1 MLLAIMRIPGRL
13 VLAIARAT
21 VLGAFIVALT
31 LGASLLTAFSTT
43 AYSWITS
50 IGTVLL
56 SSADVA
62 SNRTKSLE
70 TELDR
75 TRATKQIADADLEK
89 ARIEAAQK
97 RVEIAKLN
105 AENARL
111 RADAKVVYRGK
122 YRTVRDAT
130 QEYAELTARRMY
142 RLAVTNIGS
151 MAGEAIPYVGAAVV
165 VSATLY
171 EMSETCGMMTDM
183 HEFTSAMKVDR
194 QIDENIVCGLDVPS
208 LDELVEKVKGSTEVI
223 LLELPGLL
231 PTWDFPGGWADLSE
245 KANSWWQ

>member
-1 MLLAIMRIPGRL
+1 
-13 VLAIARAT
+13 
-21 VLGAFIVALT
+21 
-31 LGASLLTAFSTT
+31 
-43 AYSWITS
+43 
-50 IGTVLL
+50 
-56 SSADVA
+56 
-62 SNRTKSLE
+62 
-70 TELDR
+70 
-75 TRATKQIADADLEK
+75 
-89 ARIEAAQK
+89 
-97 RVEIAKLN
+97 
-105 AENARL
+105 
-111 RADAKVVYRGK
+111 
-122 YRTVRDAT
+122 
-130 QEYAELTARRMY
+130 
-142 RLAVTNIGS
+142 